1 MFGAL
6 LQAVEESKRKLAEDL
21 RRSQAAAAATS
32 ARRIGNSVDSSVLG
46 KMLSMR
52 HGLIEAKAERAAEQ
66 REEERRRR
74 QEQRRVGHWGGAL
87 QHGQAGAGAE
97 DGDGDSS
104 PSSSADS
111 ADSSLTEEDPAGGQG
126 DGRGDSCV

>member
-74 QEQRRVGHWGGAL
+74 QEQRRVGHWGGA
-87 QHGQAGAGAE
+87 GAE